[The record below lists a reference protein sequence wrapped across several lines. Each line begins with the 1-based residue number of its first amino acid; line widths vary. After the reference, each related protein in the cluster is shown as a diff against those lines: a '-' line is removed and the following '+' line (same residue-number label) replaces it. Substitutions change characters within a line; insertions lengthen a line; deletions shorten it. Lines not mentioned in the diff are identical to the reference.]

1 MNIRERASEIKGI
14 FYTNCKDIIL
24 EPPHIKK
31 TEGQKYMGDG
41 TIYAE
46 IKFIDDYLLNFI
58 EEITGGNITRYMYE
72 YICLK
77 TGFFFVYENEGKAK
91 GIIKPLHHL
100 HVGIKKDYFNA
111 DLLDLV
117 PPELIEHSGPHYK
130 APEMNFN
137 EFMGIIIVNF
147 FADHRNCK
155 RMLKSLRV

>member
-1 MNIRERASEIKGI
+1 VNIRERASEIKGI

-24 EPPHIKK
+24 EPPYIKK

-77 TGFFFVYENEGKAK
+77 T
-91 GIIKPLHHL
+91 HL
-100 HVGIKKDYFNA
+100 RQIQTKTLSLNHPVFKNLF
-111 DLLDLV
+111 
-117 PPELIEHSGPHYK
+117 LIT
-130 APEMNFN
+130 
-137 EFMGIIIVNF
+137 
-147 FADHRNCK
+147 
-155 RMLKSLRV
+155 